1 MAEAPHGPAA
11 ARARLTRCGPLRPR
25 QPVTRDDPVNLVDLP
40 ESESRFKPRI
50 TANVPCQS
58 VILPG
63 TDRLDSA
70 AGLSHESPW
79 ESQSLVAST
88 DPALGPGPSSG
99 P

>member
-1 MAEAPHGPAA
+1 MSAA
-11 ARARLTRCGPLRPR
+11 ARASLTRCGPLPPR
-25 QPVTRDDPVNLVDLP
+25 QPVTRDDPVNILNPSHDSSLGLP
-40 ESESRFKPRI
+40 Q
-50 TANVPCQS
+50 TYQS